1 MYVYADAVPSIET
14 DAFEGSFINQATLHV
29 LPSLVNNY
37 KKTNVWTDFGSIV
50 SVPTLTYVVDGQ
62 VYKTY
67 TPMVGDVI
75 EREPEPTKD
84 NYSFSGWSEIPET
97 MPGNDVTVTGS
108 FKLIDTAERCAKPT
122 IGYKNGQ
129 LTFASETEGADF
141 VYEIKDDDVK
151 VGNGSTVDLSV
162 TYTITVRSTC
172 AGYQDSEPA
181 TATLCWIDVE
191 PQKEG
196 ITDDVITGVKEQKA
210 LPILMQRDADGLTI
224 SGTTPGTPIAVYD
237 LSGRLITTATA
248 AEGVTRIQD
257 IGGDK
262 VVIVRVGK
270 RSVKVAR

>member
-1 MYVYADAVPSIET
+1 
-14 DAFEGSFINQATLHV
+14 
-29 LPSLVNNY
+29 
-37 KKTNVWTDFGSIV
+37 
-50 SVPTLTYVVDGQ
+50 
-62 VYKTY
+62 
-67 TPMVGDVI
+67 
-75 EREPEPTKD
+75 
-84 NYSFSGWSEIPET
+84 
-97 MPGNDVTVTGS
+97 MPGSDVTVTGS

-122 IGYKNGQ
+122 IGFKNGQ

-224 SGTTPGTPIAVYD
+224 SGTTAGTPITVYD

-248 AEGVTRIQD
+248 AEGATRVQD